1 MFKKAGYVLAVCAI
15 GILAMGWSQSQA
27 PAAAHPARADLSPEG
42 LMVGIGPLPVSKFND
57 MSFVFTDN

>member
-42 LMVGIGPLPVSKFND
+42 LMVGIGPTSRVE
-57 MSFVFTDN
+57 V